1 MQELAGFRLFTA
13 PSTFD
18 HISNADLVAQNH
30 RYVIRIDGIN
40 KDALDQI
47 GNYIDPEAAYPVIV
61 TE

>member
-1 MQELAGFRLFTA
+1 
-13 PSTFD
+13 
-18 HISNADLVAQNH
+18 VAQNH
-30 RYVIRIDGIN
+30 RHVIRIDGIN